1 MKNSKVT
8 VTISIS
14 SDLLALIDRAAA
26 QEGRTRSNLINRL
39 LTYALKDICTT
50 PLKGARNHVH

>member
-39 LTYALKDICTT
+39 LTYALKDLCT
-50 PLKGARNHVH
+50 PSLKGGRNNVH